1 MDNAEFIKQQAQS
14 IGFDLCGIA
23 PAVGPASWPDF
34 THWLDAG
41 FAGEM
46 HYLEKRRAA
55 YQHPRFV
62 LESVRSVIMVAV
74 CYDPQPEAAGT
85 PSVSSVGRIAR
96 YARGLKDY
104 HDVLRSLL
112 KRLADK
118 LHAHVP
124 GCRTRGV
131 VDTAPLLERDFA
143 RQAGLGWFGKNTML
157 INKHKGSYFFLG
169 AILTDLELPPD
180 MPHETSHCGTCTRC
194 LEICPTDAL
203 VEPYRLDARRCLS
216 YLTIELRDQ
225 PIPLELRSQMGDWM
239 FGCDLCQQVCPWNRH
254 APLPR
259 LEEFVVREQPATAR
273 EILALGESA
282 FREKY
287 RETPLA
293 RPGWQGMARNAAIV
307 LGNQGNAGDLAL
319 LRGHLQDGSPL
330 VRGACVWAIAE
341 IGGDAVAEW
350 LTQRAAIEND
360 PEVHIEIQA
369 ALRKLG
375 NLV

>member
-1 MDNAEFIKQQAQS
+1 METRIVDNAEFIKQQAQA

-62 LESVRSVIMVAV
+62 LGSVRSVIMVAV

-157 INKHKGSYFFLG
+157 INKHKGSYFSG
-169 AILTDLELPPD
+169 GDSDGP
-180 MPHETSHCGTCTRC
+180 GTATRY
-194 LEICPTDAL
+194 A
-203 VEPYRLDARRCLS
+203 AR
-216 YLTIELRDQ
+216 
-225 PIPLELRSQMGDWM
+225 
-239 FGCDLCQQVCPWNRH
+239 
-254 APLPR
+254 
-259 LEEFVVREQPATAR
+259 
-273 EILALGESA
+273 
-282 FREKY
+282 
-287 RETPLA
+287 
-293 RPGWQGMARNAAIV
+293 
-307 LGNQGNAGDLAL
+307 DLAL
-319 LRGHLQDGSPL
+319 RYLHSLPGNMPHR
-330 VRGACVWAIAE
+330 CVGRALSGWMP
-341 IGGDAVAEW
+341 GDAC
-350 LTQRAAIEND
+350 RI
-360 PEVHIEIQA
+360 
-369 ALRKLG
+369 
-375 NLV
+375 